1 MAKFAKKW
9 LVLIAVLSLLAVLVT
24 GCGEKDADTTSSDDV
39 ETSDSADIDT
49 TDAADTVDDA
59 ADASAE
65 VDESTND

>member
-59 ADASAE
+59 ADVAD